1 MSSIAVPNHT
11 SSPRERRV
19 RPPRRRQLLLALRAL
34 CPLVTTPLVAQS
46 AEGGRALAHYELR
59 GAPAWRTELPAELAE
74 ISGLTLAP
82 DHTVLAHGDERAVV
96 YRFDLRTRRVIGRF
110 GLAGSHGVL
119 HGDFEDIALVGDRLF
134 LVASTGEIVEGRVAA
149 DGETT
154 RAVRRTRGLGGACEV
169 EGMTP
174 DASTES
180 LLLLCKTTRSKRW
193 RGQVV
198 ILAVST
204 ATWRFEDAPRIL
216 VAEKALEAVTGEKRF
231 NGSALTR
238 HPRTGTLLLLAGPQH
253 VYAEIT
259 ETGEVLGGGRLD
271 ARLHRQPEGIA
282 VAPDLT
288 LLISDEAAGHTAAIA
303 GYAYRK

>member
-1 MSSIAVPNHT
+1 
-11 SSPRERRV
+11 
-19 RPPRRRQLLLALRAL
+19 LAA
-34 CPLVTTPLVAQS
+34 PLAAQS
-46 AEGGRALAHYELR
+46 EDGGRAPAYYDLR

-82 DHTVLAHGDERAVV
+82 DNTVLTHGDERAVI
-96 YRFDLRTRRVIGRF
+96 YRFDLRTHRLVGRF
-110 GLAGSHGVL
+110 GLAGPHGVL

-134 LVASTGEIVEGRVAA
+134 LVASTGEIEEGRVAS
-149 DGETT
+149 DGETV

-169 EGMTP
+169 EGMVP

-180 LLLLCKTTRSKRW
+180 LLLLCKTTRGKRW

-204 ATWRFEDAPRIL
+204 ATWRFEDAPR
-216 VAEKALEAVTGEKRF
+216 VVVSEKALEAVTGEKRF

-238 HPRTGTLLLLAGPQH
+238 HPRTGTLLLLAGPQRA
-253 VYAEIT
+253 YAEISAS
-259 ETGEVLGGGRLD
+259 GEVLGGGRLD
-271 ARLHRQPEGIA
+271 GRLHRQPEGIA

-288 LLISDEAAGHTAAIA
+288 LLISDEAAGRTAALA
-303 GYAYRK
+303 GYDYRR

>member
-1 MSSIAVPNHT
+1 M
-11 SSPRERRV
+11 
-19 RPPRRRQLLLALRAL
+19 
-34 CPLVTTPLVAQS
+34 
-46 AEGGRALAHYELR
+46 HYELG
-59 GAPAWRTELPAELAE
+59 GAPAWRTKLPWELAE

-82 DHTVLAHGDERAVV
+82 DNSVLAHGDERAVI
-96 YRFDLRTRRVIGRF
+96 YRFDLGTRRLIGRF
-110 GLAGSHGVL
+110 GLTGSRGVL

-149 DGETT
+149 DGQTA

-174 DASTES
+174 DSSTES
-180 LLLLCKTTRSKRW
+180 LLLLCKTTGSKRW

-204 ATWRFEDAPRIL
+204 VTWRFEDAPRIL
-216 VAEKALEAVTGEKRF
+216 VSEKALGAVTGEKHF
-231 NGSALTR
+231 HGSALTW

-253 VYAEIT
+253 ALAEIT
-259 ETGEVLGGGRLD
+259 RTGDVLGGGRLNG
-271 ARLHRQPEGIA
+271 RLHPQPEGIA
-282 VAPDLT
+282 VAPDQT
-288 LLISDEAAGHTAAIA
+288 LLISDEAAGGTAAIT